1 MGDFSG
7 ILTKEQILVTTEE
20 ALRRFGVAKTSVI
33 DVARILNVSHGTI
46 YRHFKS
52 KNELLEGVTEK
63 WLDEK
68 IIKPLT
74 AVCKDTSLEG
84 PQHLQLYLRTLIE
97 LKHHYAREDEEM
109 FKMYAKVTD
118 EAADLIYKHVNH
130 ITDQMGEIIT
140 RSRIKSEEPS
150 RLARTIFYA
159 TIRFHHPAHAY
170 EWKSPTIY
178 KEFLDVWTLLE
189 KGFISE
195 K

>member
-1 MGDFSG
+1 MGDFLG
-7 ILTKEQILVTTEE
+7 ALTKEQILVATEE

-74 AVCKDTSLEG
+74 DVCNDTSMEG
-84 PQHLQLYLRTLIE
+84 PQHLQSYLRTLIE

-130 ITDQMGEIIT
+130 IIDQMGEIII
-140 RSRIKSEEPS
+140 RSGIESEDPS
-150 RLARTIFYA
+150 CLARTVFYA

-170 EWKSPTIY
+170 EWKSPTIA

-189 KGFISE
+189 KGFTSV
-195 K
+195 

>member
-1 MGDFSG
+1 MGDFLG
-7 ILTKEQILVTTEE
+7 ALTKEQILVATEE

-74 AVCKDTSLEG
+74 DVCNDTSIEG
-84 PQHLQLYLRTLIE
+84 PQHLQSYLRTLIE

-130 ITDQMGEIIT
+130 IIDQMGEIII
-140 RSRIKSEEPS
+140 RSGIESEDPS
-150 RLARTIFYA
+150 CLARTVFYA

-170 EWKSPTIY
+170 EWKSPTIA

-189 KGFISE
+189 KGFTSV
-195 K
+195 

>member
-1 MGDFSG
+1 MEDFAG
-7 ILTKEQILVTTEE
+7 ALTKEQILAATEE

-52 KNELLEGVTEK
+52 KTELLEGVTEK

-68 IIKPLT
+68 IINPLT
-74 AVCKDTSLEG
+74 DVCNDTSLTG
-84 PQHLQLYLRTLIE
+84 PQHLQAYIRTLID
-97 LKHHYAREDEEM
+97 LKHHYACEDEEM
-109 FKMYAKVTD
+109 FKMYAKVTE
-118 EAADLIYKHVNH
+118 EAADLIYKHVTH
-130 ITDQMGEIIT
+130 IIEQMSEIIT
-140 RSRIKSEEPS
+140 RSGINAEEPS

-159 TIRFHHPAHAY
+159 TTRFHHPAHAY

-189 KGFISE
+189 AGFIS
-195 K
+195 KK

>member
-1 MGDFSG
+1 MGDFLG
-7 ILTKEQILVTTEE
+7 VLTKEQILVATEE

-74 AVCKDTSLEG
+74 DVCNDTSIEG
-84 PQHLQLYLRTLIE
+84 PQHLQSYLRTLIE

-130 ITDQMGEIIT
+130 IIDQMGEIII
-140 RSRIKSEEPS
+140 RSGIESEDPS
-150 RLARTIFYA
+150 CLARTVFYA

-170 EWKSPTIY
+170 EWKSPTIA

-189 KGFISE
+189 KGFTSV
-195 K
+195 

>member
-1 MGDFSG
+1 MGDFLG
-7 ILTKEQILVTTEE
+7 ALTKEQILVATEE

-74 AVCKDTSLEG
+74 AVCKDNSMEG
-84 PQHLQLYLRTLIE
+84 PQHLQSYLRTLIE

-130 ITDQMGEIIT
+130 IIDQMGEIII
-140 RSRIKSEEPS
+140 RSGIESEDPS
-150 RLARTIFYA
+150 CLARTVFYA

-170 EWKSPTIY
+170 EWKSPTIA

-189 KGFISE
+189 KGFTSV
-195 K
+195 

>member
-1 MGDFSG
+1 MGDFLG
-7 ILTKEQILVTTEE
+7 VLTKEQILVATEE

-33 DVARILNVSHGTI
+33 DVARILNVSRGTI

-74 AVCKDTSLEG
+74 DVCNDTSMEG
-84 PQHLQLYLRTLIE
+84 PQHLQSYLRTLIE

-130 ITDQMGEIIT
+130 IIDQMGEIII
-140 RSRIKSEEPS
+140 RSGIESEDPS
-150 RLARTIFYA
+150 CLARTVFYA

-170 EWKSPTIY
+170 EWKSPTIA

-189 KGFISE
+189 KGFTSV
-195 K
+195 

>member
-7 ILTKEQILVTTEE
+7 VLTKEQILVATEE

-74 AVCKDTSLEG
+74 SVCNDTSMEG
-84 PQHLQLYLRTLIE
+84 SQHLQSYLRTLIE

-130 ITDQMGEIIT
+130 IIDQMGEIII
-140 RSRIKSEEPS
+140 RSGIKSENPS
-150 RLARTIFYA
+150 CLARTVFYA

-195 K
+195 T

>member
-1 MGDFSG
+1 MEDFAG
-7 ILTKEQILVTTEE
+7 ALTKEQILAATEE

-52 KNELLEGVTEK
+52 KTELLEGVTEK

-68 IIKPLT
+68 IINPLT
-74 AVCKDTSLEG
+74 DVCKDTSLTG
-84 PQHLQLYLRTLIE
+84 PQHLQAYIRTLID
-97 LKHHYAREDEEM
+97 LKHHYACEDEEM
-109 FKMYAKVTD
+109 FKMYAKVTE
-118 EAADLIYKHVNH
+118 EAADLIYKHVTH
-130 ITDQMGEIIT
+130 IIEQMSEIIT
-140 RSRIKSEEPS
+140 RSGINAKEPS

-159 TIRFHHPAHAY
+159 TTRFHHPAHAY

-189 KGFISE
+189 EGFIS
-195 K
+195 KK